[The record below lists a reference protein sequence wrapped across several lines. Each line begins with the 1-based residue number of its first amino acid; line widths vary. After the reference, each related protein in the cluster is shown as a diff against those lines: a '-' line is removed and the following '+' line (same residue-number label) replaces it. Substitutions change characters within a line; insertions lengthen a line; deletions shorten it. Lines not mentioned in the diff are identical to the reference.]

1 MMLKSHHSKIV
12 FLMFI
17 FLLASEQ
24 LTAAPILSVNHGE
37 VEAEKKLVRVG
48 RGDENSDSLSDLMGL
63 ERCENGDKECF
74 ERRVLAEVHL
84 DYIYTQNH
92 KP

>member
-48 RGDENSDSLSDLMGL
+48 RGDENSDSLS
-63 ERCENGDKECF
+63 
-74 ERRVLAEVHL
+74 VLPESLLLLFHFWL
-84 DYIYTQNH
+84 SPLQSCQL
-92 KP
+92 